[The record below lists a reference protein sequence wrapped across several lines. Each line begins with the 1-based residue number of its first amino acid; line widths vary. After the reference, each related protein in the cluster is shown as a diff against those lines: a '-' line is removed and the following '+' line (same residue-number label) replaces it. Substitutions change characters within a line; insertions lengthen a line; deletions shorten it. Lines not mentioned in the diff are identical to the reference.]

1 MPKIAYTDE
10 FKRDAVA
17 LVASGIPQKQVA
29 KDMGMAKTTLQA
41 WVRDARFQS
50 HGMTPTTDP
59 EQRKD
64 MAQALRR
71 IRELEMENEVLR
83 RAAAYLSQ
91 AHINAPKMIYP
102 LVKEMAAVGA
112 PVRVP
117 VAVACRVLGFSKQG
131 YYKWL
136 KQPVSARE
144 AEEREL
150 IAVLH
155 QLHDDDPEGGYRVL
169 ADDITE
175 LGYTLSE
182 RRVWRLCRIA
192 GIQSVFTT
200 RKTRYKKAG
209 APVHDDLVNRQFSA
223 EGPNTLWLTDITEH
237 RTREGK
243 VYLCAIKDVFSNRIV
258 GYSIDSRM
266 KARIAVNAL
275 EMAVAHR
282 GRPTGVIVHSDRG
295 SQFRSR
301 RFLKALKR
309 HGLTG
314 SMGRVGACGDNA
326 AMESFFALLQK
337 NVLDRRSWSTRE
349 ELRLAIVSWIEGKY
363 HRKRRQ
369 RRLGKLT
376 PVEFELIM
384 KPTATLAA

>member
-1 MPKIAYTDE
+1 M
-10 FKRDAVA
+10 
-17 LVASGIPQKQVA
+17 
-29 KDMGMAKTTLQA
+29 
-41 WVRDARFQS
+41 
-50 HGMTPTTDP
+50 
-59 EQRKD
+59 
-64 MAQALRR
+64 
-71 IRELEMENEVLR
+71 
-83 RAAAYLSQ
+83 
-91 AHINAPKMIYP
+91 
-102 LVKEMAAVGA
+102 
-112 PVRVP
+112 
-117 VAVACRVLGFSKQG
+117 AVACRILGFSTQG

-144 AEEREL
+144 AEEQEL
-150 IAVLH
+150 ISVLH
-155 QLHDDDPEGGYRVL
+155 QLHGDDPEGGYRVL

-182 RRVWRLCRIA
+182 RRVWRLCRVA
-192 GIQSVFTT
+192 GIQSTIVK
-200 RKTRYKKAG
+200 RKSRYKKAG
-209 APVHDDLVNRQFSA
+209 APVHDDLVNRQLSA
-223 EGPNTLWLTDITEH
+223 DGPNELWLTDLAEH

-309 HGLTG
+309 HGLRG

-337 NVLDRRSWSTRE
+337 NVLDRQPWTTRH
-349 ELRLAIVSWIEGKY
+349 ELRLEIVSWIEGKY

-376 PVEFELIM
+376 PIEYELIYN
-384 KPTATLAA
+384 PAATLAA

>member
-1 MPKIAYTDE
+1 M
-10 FKRDAVA
+10 
-17 LVASGIPQKQVA
+17 
-29 KDMGMAKTTLQA
+29 
-41 WVRDARFQS
+41 
-50 HGMTPTTDP
+50 MT
-59 EQRKD
+59 
-64 MAQALRR
+64 
-71 IRELEMENEVLR
+71 R
-83 RAAAYLSQ
+83 RAATASW
-91 AHINAPKMIYP
+91 PMTSP
-102 LVKEMAAVGA
+102 SSGT
-112 PVRVP
+112 RS
-117 VAVACRVLGFSKQG
+117 R
-131 YYKWL
+131 
-136 KQPVSARE
+136 SAE
-144 AEEREL
+144 S
-150 IAVLH
+150 
-155 QLHDDDPEGGYRVL
+155 GG
-169 ADDITE
+169 
-175 LGYTLSE
+175 
-182 RRVWRLCRIA
+182 CA
-192 GIQSVFTT
+192 GSPASNRCSPRARPAT
-200 RKTRYKKAG
+200 RKPARPSTTTWSTG
-209 APVHDDLVNRQFSA
+209 SSAPRA
-223 EGPNTLWLTDITEH
+223 PNTLWLTDITEH
-237 RTREGK
+237 RTREAK

-349 ELRLAIVSWIEGKY
+349 ELRLAIVSWIQGKY

>member
-1 MPKIAYTDE
+1 
-10 FKRDAVA
+10 
-17 LVASGIPQKQVA
+17 
-29 KDMGMAKTTLQA
+29 
-41 WVRDARFQS
+41 
-50 HGMTPTTDP
+50 
-59 EQRKD
+59 
-64 MAQALRR
+64 
-71 IRELEMENEVLR
+71 
-83 RAAAYLSQ
+83 
-91 AHINAPKMIYP
+91 MIYP

-117 VAVACRVLGFSKQG
+117 VAVACRILGFSTQG

-144 AEEREL
+144 TEEAEL

-155 QLHDDDPEGGYRVL
+155 QLHEDDPEGGYRVL
-169 ADDITE
+169 ADDIAE

-192 GIQSVFTT
+192 GIQSVFTR
-200 RKTRYKKAG
+200 RKTRYKTAG
-209 APVHDDLVNRQFSA
+209 APVHDDLVQRQFTA
-223 EGPNTLWLTDITEH
+223 EVPNQLWLTDITEH

-282 GRPTGVIVHSDRG
+282 GQPAGVIVHSDRG

-301 RFLKALKR
+301 KYLKALKR
-309 HGLTG
+309 HQLRG

-337 NVLDRRSWSTRE
+337 NVLDRRSWTSRE

-376 PVEFELIM
+376 PVEFELITNPAA
-384 KPTATLAA
+384 KLAA

>member
-1 MPKIAYTDE
+1 MAKIAYTDE

-29 KDMGMAKTTLQA
+29 EDMGMAKITLQA

-50 HGMTPTTDP
+50 HGMTPTTDR

-91 AHINAPKMIYP
+91 AHHAPKMIYP

-112 PVRVP
+112 PVRVA

-169 ADDITE
+169 VDDITE

-237 RTREGK
+237 RTREAK